1 MRPIEPLI
9 LSDPSGKPVAV
20 QLKYADW
27 LDIQRNLGDRPA
39 QAARH
44 PNDFAGKLRK
54 LGDGVEFQ
62 RRARD
67 EWR

>member
-9 LSDPSGKPVAV
+9 LSDASGKPVAV

-27 LDIQRNLGDRPA
+27 LEIQRTMA
-39 QAARH
+39 QQPSASGKH
-44 PNDFAGKLRK
+44 PNEFAGKLRK
-54 LGDGVEFQ
+54 LGDGIEFQ
-62 RRARD
+62 RKARD